1 MRYLEVAGW
10 KKNSCD
16 DGPGIRSVLFLQGC
30 SMNCPGCHNRDIQKR
45 GEGSLMSIDEII
57 SFVESR
63 CHNKRITISG
73 GEPLEQWEAL
83 EKLLISL
90 KEKGFDICLYRAG
103 ISGRYQK
110 RFSSLSIILKPE
122 ILLWKKEMWIYT
134 MSALKIKKCIILR
147 VTGYVNFWILGLVHK
162 LFIDSS
168 YSSNT
173 K

>member
-90 KEKGFDICLYRAG
+90 KEKGFDMCLYTGWDFRQIPEKVFKLVDYIKTG
-103 ISGRYQK
+103 NFVMEKRNVDIHYVGSENQK
-110 RFSSLSIILKPE
+110 MYHLTGDGVCELLDLRLS
-122 ILLWKKEMWIYT
+122 
-134 MSALKIKKCIILR
+134 A
-147 VTGYVNFWILGLVHK
+147 
-162 LFIDSS
+162 
-168 YSSNT
+168 
-173 K
+173 